1 MDWKQSLDRWLTTP
15 PDDGFDGYCESVI
28 NALQEQFYEA
38 NEDWTQSMECDKL
51 LNQCFADGMSIQAA
65 ARFIENYKTLNT

>member
-28 NALQEQFYEA
+28 NALEEQFYEA
-38 NEDWTQSMECDKL
+38 NEDWTQSQECDKL
-51 LNQCFADGMSIQAA
+51 LNQCFADGMSIQSAA
-65 ARFIENYKTLNT
+65 MFIENYKTLNT

>member
-15 PDDGFDGYCESVI
+15 PDDGFDDYCESVI
-28 NALQEQFYEA
+28 NALEEQFYEA
-38 NEDWTQSMECDKL
+38 NEDWAQSMECDKL